1 MFCSE
6 NPNNAEIGRA
16 KDEVRFSDSRYEPME
31 RATIEEDE
39 EEAVVVNGRLLL
51 SIKRNEGPVENQV
64 VKARLG
70 ALGHVIF
77 TQHGPQC
84 ARRQQRELWKH
95 DCDRSLTSVW
105 TGTVWR
111 CCFALIQLAEGEV
124 GHLSWCS
131 RPSLQQRVHDDS
143 RIPSCHG
150 AVREHAV
157 CFTTDQRFLGAS
169 TLGILARGGRGND
182 HVACSINQTILCRR
196 AQARSER
203 VQES

>member
-1 MFCSE
+1 M
-6 NPNNAEIGRA
+6 GRSVL
-16 KDEVRFSDSRYEPME
+16 DDSTR
-31 RATIEEDE
+31 
-39 EEAVVVNGRLLL
+39 VV
-51 SIKRNEGPVENQV
+51 E
-64 VKARLG
+64 ARLRSISYKRMDRYR
-70 ALGHVIF
+70 LEVLF
-77 TQHGPQC
+77 RTNST
-84 ARRQQRELWKH
+84 RRRRGW
-95 DCDRSLTSVW
+95 TSFLVFP
-105 TGTVWR
+105 TF
-111 CCFALIQLAEGEV
+111 FATAGN
-124 GHLSWCS
+124 
-131 RPSLQQRVHDDS
+131 DDS